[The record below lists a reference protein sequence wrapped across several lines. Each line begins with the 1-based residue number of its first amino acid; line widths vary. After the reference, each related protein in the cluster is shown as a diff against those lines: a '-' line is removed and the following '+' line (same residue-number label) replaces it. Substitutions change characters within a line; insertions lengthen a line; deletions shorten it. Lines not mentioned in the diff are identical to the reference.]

1 MRIDTTKRISQR
13 DLESPVREFIDP
25 FPYLFTINETVEEV
39 ISTLQSVRAEKRVGY
54 LYVTDREN
62 KLQGVLD
69 LSDLLYHSPKT
80 PLIDLIDTDV
90 LSVMEYEPLEKG
102 LKVLASNQI
111 LILPVVNEEKQF
123 VGVLEI
129 YSLSTNPRD
138 QAKKIHYKHLKED
151 IFQFIGFSIE
161 QRKYASPW
169 HEYRVRMPWLL
180 CNLVGGLICAFIS
193 EVLQGP
199 LIEVVLL
206 AFFIPLVLGLGESVG
221 IQSMT
226 LSLRFLHIRKIRWRQ
241 VWRRIFIE
249 GRSSFFLGL
258 TSAVIISFFYFAWS
272 LEIMPII
279 AIGSSVILTMITA
292 ALFGATFPII
302 LHALHLDP
310 KVAAGPVVLMMSDI
324 LTMTIYLGLSTL
336 ILI

>member
-13 DLESPVREFIDP
+13 DLEAPVHEFTDP
-25 FPYLFTINETVEEV
+25 FPYHFTINQTVEEV
-39 ISTLQSVRAEKRVGY
+39 LNTLQSVKAEKKVDY

-69 LSDLLYHSPKT
+69 LSDVLYNSPKT

-90 LSVMEYEPLEKG
+90 LYVMEDEPLEKG
-102 LKVLASNQI
+102 LKMLASNQI
-111 LILPVVNEEKQF
+111 LIIPVVNESKQF

-129 YSLSTNPRD
+129 FSLNNDPSY
-138 QAKKIHYKHLKED
+138 QAKKIHYKNLKED

-169 HEYRVRMPWLL
+169 HEYRLRMPWLL
-180 CNLVGGLICAFIS
+180 CNLVGGLICAVIADF
-193 EVLQGP
+193 LQGP
-199 LIEVVLL
+199 LVEVVLI

-241 VWRRIFIE
+241 VWRRIFVE
-249 GRSSFFLGL
+249 GKSSFLLGL
-258 TSAVIISFFYFAWS
+258 TSAIIISFFYFAWS

-279 AIGSSVILTMITA
+279 AIGLAVVFAMISA

-324 LTMTIYLGLSTL
+324 ITITIYLGLSTL
-336 ILI
+336 ILV